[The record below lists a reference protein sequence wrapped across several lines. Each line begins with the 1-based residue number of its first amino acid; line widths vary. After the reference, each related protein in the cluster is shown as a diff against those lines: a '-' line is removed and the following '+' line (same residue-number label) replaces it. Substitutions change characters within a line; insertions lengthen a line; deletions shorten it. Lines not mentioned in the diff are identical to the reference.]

1 MRVVSYGDEVT
12 LDEDGLTPDEG
23 YLISYDV
30 ALIPL

>member
-1 MRVVSYGDEVT
+1 MRVVSYEDEVT

-23 YLISYDV
+23 CLISHDV